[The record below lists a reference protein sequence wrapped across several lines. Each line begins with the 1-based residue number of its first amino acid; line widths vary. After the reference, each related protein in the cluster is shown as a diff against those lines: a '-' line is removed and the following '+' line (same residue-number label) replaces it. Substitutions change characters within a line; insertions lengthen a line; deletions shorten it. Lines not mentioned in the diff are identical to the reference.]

1 MVPSC
6 AQGDAGA
13 QPAPK
18 QSDFR
23 WNLGAGIALLVAAV
37 ATWWGGRWWT
47 GQPAIAVVFACSGLV
62 FLILAG
68 EARPATNGTA
78 QVRFRPDLLDDEPA
92 AETPLPEAG
101 WFPDPSGEAGLRWW
115 DGSQWT
121 DHTYQSGD

>member
-1 MVPSC
+1 MTPSR

-23 WNLGAGIALLVAAV
+23 WNLVAGIALLVAAV
-37 ATWWGGRWWT
+37 ATWFGERIWT

-68 EARPATNGTA
+68 EARPA
-78 QVRFRPDLLDDEPA
+78 VRRRR
-92 AETPLPEAG
+92 T
-101 WFPDPSGEAGLRWW
+101 
-115 DGSQWT
+115 
-121 DHTYQSGD
+121 